1 MAGHGV
7 AAGRDTSAPLVA
19 PADVREAARGLVGV
33 AVRTPLLPAPWLSE
47 ELGLEEVRL
56 KCESFQPIGAF
67 KLRGA
72 YTMVARLDEADRARG
87 VITFSSGNHAQA
99 VAFAARA
106 FGIQAVIVMP
116 ENAPRIKVE
125 GTKRLGAEVIAEGTT
140 SLARRAKAEAVQAE
154 RNLVMIP
161 PFDHPDIIA
170 GQGTTG
176 LEILEDWPE
185 VDTIVVPIGGGGLI
199 SGIAAWV
206 KRERPGVRVVGVEPT
221 GAPAMRR
228 SLDAGE
234 PITLESTDS
243 IADGLVPVRPGD
255 LTFAHVRDLVD
266 DVVLVDDD
274 AIRAA
279 AARLLLRGKLLV
291 EYSGAATVAA
301 LREGLVS
308 GTGNGPGAGAGGVG
322 STGRIAAVISG
333 GNIDPS
339 RIPELLEGA

>member
-1 MAGHGV
+1 MSGAHTGAGV
-7 AAGRDTSAPLVA
+7 VEKLVG
-19 PADVREAARGLVGV
+19 PGSVRAAARGLEGV
-33 AVRTPLLPAPWLSE
+33 AVRTPLIPSPWLRE
-47 ELGLEEVRL
+47 ELGVEVRL

-72 YTMVARLDEADRARG
+72 YTMIARLSEAERARG
-87 VITFSSGNHAQA
+87 VITYSSGNHAQA

-106 FGIQAVIVMP
+106 FGIEAVIVMP
-116 ENAPRIKVE
+116 ENAPPIKVR
-125 GTKRLGAEVIAEGTT
+125 GTKRLGAEVVEEGTT
-140 SLARRAKAEAVQAE
+140 SLARRERAEAIQAE
-154 RNLVMIP
+154 RGLTMVP

-170 GQGTTG
+170 GQGTVG

-185 VDTIVVPIGGGGLI
+185 VGTIVVPIGGGGLI
-199 SGIAAWV
+199 SGIAAFV
-206 KRERPGVRVVGVEPT
+206 KQEHPDVRVVGVEPE

-234 PITLESTDS
+234 LVTLDRIDS

-255 LTFAHVRDLVD
+255 LTFAHVRSLVD
-266 DVVLVDDD
+266 DVVLVDDH

-279 AARLLLRGKLLV
+279 AARLLVRGKLLV

-301 LREGLVS
+301 LRAGLALD
-308 GTGNGPGAGAGGVG
+308 GPA
-322 STGRIAAVISG
+322 AAVISG

-339 RIPELLEGA
+339 RIPELLEAME